1 MKVTELSVLSDE
13 KIVDMYWNRN
23 ESAIAETD
31 RKYRNYL
38 YTIAYH
44 ILFNPEDSD
53 ECLNDTYLKT
63 WNAIPPAT
71 PKLFKAF
78 LARII
83 RNTAIDRYD
92 AEKRQKRIPP
102 ELCDSLADFE
112 GFLSD
117 DRCMDD
123 ILEAQAIGR
132 IITEYL
138 DSVSARKQYI
148 FMSRY
153 YFMIPTIQIAEK
165 LSISQSAVQKVL
177 ANMKQALGIRL
188 QKGGIDL

>member
-1 MKVTELSVLSDE
+1 MELIQQSVLSDDA
-13 KIVDMYWNRN
+13 IVDLYWNRN
-23 ESAIAETD
+23 EDAITETN

-44 ILFNPEDSD
+44 ILFDPEDSD
-53 ECLNDTYLKT
+53 ECLQDAYLKT
-63 WNAIPPAT
+63 WNAIPPAA
-71 PKLFKAF
+71 PRLLKAF
-78 LARII
+78 LARIT

-92 AEKRQKRIPP
+92 EERRQKRIPP

-165 LSISQSAVQKVL
+165 LSISQSAVQKEL